1 MQSIY
6 SPKLKGLLY
15 KRVDK
20 DKMNGIGRLYIQLR
34 YPWLNSFLSKNM
46 WNTVHEFTKLERLTD
61 IKKNRLDKDEMNGI
75 ERPHMQLSYSWLH
88 SLFFLEKISKVQWM
102 RTMLKFP

>member
-1 MQSIY
+1 MKVSFSWLSSFVIIKSTDSETIH

-34 YPWLNSFLSKNM
+34 YPWLDSFVGTISREQSMNSPN
-46 WNTVHEFTKLERLTD
+46 
-61 IKKNRLDKDEMNGI
+61 
-75 ERPHMQLSYSWLH
+75 
-88 SLFFLEKISKVQWM
+88 
-102 RTMLKFP
+102 